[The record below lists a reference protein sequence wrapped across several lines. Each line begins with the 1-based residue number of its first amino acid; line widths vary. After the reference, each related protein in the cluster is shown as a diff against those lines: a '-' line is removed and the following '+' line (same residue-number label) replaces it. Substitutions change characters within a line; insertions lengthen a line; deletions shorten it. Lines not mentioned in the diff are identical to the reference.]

1 MILHMPVS
9 LEKLQLTQGLRIRME
24 QCMRFPVFPCLI
36 MTVSLIFSAV
46 LFAMGNSYVY
56 AGNEAIEDQVAG
68 ILSEESAQ
76 GKIKILVLDFSVS
89 TSDTERKLSEKELKD
104 RGIQYTEEFIAN
116 LMNKI
121 RDAGKRDKIAIIDR
135 SRLDDILREKK
146 LPITAIPERTASEI
160 GRLAG
165 VDVIIAGRMQ
175 MTGNSIT
182 VTTKVV
188 RVKDGEI
195 LDIVKQDKQEKSF
208 PIAHAPV
215 TILEGI
221 EELKIGSYKALPLNV
236 PSGGTLSVTIDVI
249 HGNPIDINVIP
260 GSELDNFKGR
270 KKFNSVADFTAAKM
284 KSYKRSAHLDS
295 GGYYLVLRDSSLGI
309 FTAQSSKL
317 KIMVQL
323 EP

>member
-1 MILHMPVS
+1 
-9 LEKLQLTQGLRIRME
+9 
-24 QCMRFPVFPCLI
+24 MRSPVFTYLI
-36 MTVSLIFSAV
+36 VTASLIFSAV
-46 LFAMGNSYVY
+46 LFEMGNPYAY
-56 AGNEAIEDQVAG
+56 AGSEAIEAQVAG

-135 SRLDDILREKK
+135 SRLDDILREKN
-146 LPITAIPERTASEI
+146 LPIAAIPERTASEI

-165 VDVIIAGRMQ
+165 VDVIIAGRIQ
-175 MTGNSIT
+175 TTGNSIT

-195 LDIVKQDKQEKSF
+195 LDIVKQDNQEKSSA
-208 PIAHAPV
+208 IAHAPV
-215 TILEGI
+215 TILEGV

-236 PSGGTLSVTIDVI
+236 SSGGTLSVTIDVI

-260 GSELDNFKGR
+260 GSDLENFKVQ
-270 KKFNSVADFTAAKM
+270 KKFNNVSDFMATKI
-284 KSYKRSAHLDS
+284 KSYKRSANIHNGVD
-295 GGYYLVLRDSSLGI
+295 YYLVLRDSSLGI
-309 FTAQSSKL
+309 FTAQRSEI
-317 KIMVQL
+317 KIIVQL